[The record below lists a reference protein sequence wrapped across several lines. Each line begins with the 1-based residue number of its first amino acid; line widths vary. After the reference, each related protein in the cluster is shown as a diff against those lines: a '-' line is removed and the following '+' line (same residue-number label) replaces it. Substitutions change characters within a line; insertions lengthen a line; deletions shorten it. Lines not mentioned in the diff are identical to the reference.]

1 MKCNFCWEDLEG
13 QAVVTACGNLFCC
26 EDAAKIL
33 RDEGGCPVCDQPFRV
48 TNDVEMNPN
57 EHWINMAMIGVTPEL
72 AMRTASES
80 LKFYISQME
89 LQCENKMNRF
99 GNQCR
104 EQCQGMKSKCI
115 EKMEQ
120 VREAY
125 EKLDKRCGL
134 MEQEGANLTKD
145 KQELQEK
152 FSETSSDGILTDLFY
167 GQKDRRNFVGI
178 YRRIYDDINGYIF
191 YQKVVGIFSEYSD
204 DINSYLF
211 YRKVV
216 RISSVYSD
224 ETPTTSTV
232 IYFI

>member
-57 EHWINMAMIGVTPEL
+57 EHWINMAMTGVTPEL
-72 AMRTASES
+72 AMRTTSES

-125 EKLDKRCGL
+125 EKLGKRCGL
-134 MEQEGANLTKD
+134 MEQEVANLTKD

-152 FSETSSDGILTDLFY
+152 FSETSSGRRYHLVGKKYSSEFHQNFRRFSDELVF
-167 GQKDRRNFVGI
+167 RRN
-178 YRRIYDDINGYIF
+178 
-191 YQKVVGIFSEYSD
+191 
-204 DINSYLF
+204 L
-211 YRKVV
+211 
-216 RISSVYSD
+216 
-224 ETPTTSTV
+224 PTNQC
-232 IYFI
+232 FEC